1 MKKHIDFIDVAKGL
15 AIIAVVMSHAITNS
29 TDSFSVSHPVLLNW
43 ISLFNVPVFFFINGF
58 LYNESYSKTPIKS
71 IIKKAKAYYIPYV
84 SYNLFFLLTYN
95 ISIDMHLLNSS
106 ASKLNA
112 KTFFL
117 ELLRVLCSKLESF
130 GGPLWFLR
138 ALIVVT
144 TLYILV
150 DSLSSQL
157 FNGQFRYL
165 INAIFAV
172 FLYLLNYFGYASHT
186 FNINAGCSA
195 MIVFFA
201 GVMFK
206 HINLAELTQKYAIPL
221 SCITFMITII
231 IANTSYVG
239 IVKHLNPALD
249 IFAKITSIIMVIC
262 ISQIPS
268 FTGFAPLK
276 KLGQSSMEIM
286 ALHILAFKPVSLLII
301 YLYKLDI
308 SMLAD
313 NPVVKSAL
321 VTITWSIVYTTFG
334 LLLPYLLFYCKA
346 YCKNNLKQQK

>member
-1 MKKHIDFIDVAKGL
+1 MKKHIDHIDVAKGL
-15 AIIAVVMSHAITNS
+15 AIIAVVMSHAVTNS
-29 TDSFSVSHPVLLNW
+29 NDTFSVSHPVLLNW

-58 LYNESYSKTPIKS
+58 LYNEAYSGTPFKS

-84 SYNLFFLLTYN
+84 SYNLFFLLIHN
-95 ISIDMHLLNSS
+95 ISIDMHLLNS
-106 ASKLNA
+106 AAVKFNA
-112 KTFFL
+112 KTFL
-117 ELLRVLCSKLESF
+117 IELLRVLCSKLESF

-150 DSLSSQL
+150 DSLSSRL

-165 INAIFAV
+165 INAIVAV
-172 FLYLLNYFGYASHT
+172 FLYFLNYFGCASHL

-195 MIVFFA
+195 MIIFFA

-206 HINLAELTQKYAIPL
+206 HLNLAEITQKYAILL
-221 SCITFMITII
+221 SCVTFIITLV
-231 IANTSYVG
+231 IANTSYIG
-239 IVKHLNPALD
+239 IVKHINPALD

-262 ISQIPS
+262 VSQIPF
-268 FTGFAPLK
+268 FTGFALLK

-286 ALHILAFKPVSLLII
+286 ALHILSFKPVSLLII

-313 NPVVKSAL
+313 NPVVRSAL
-321 VTITWSIVYTTFG
+321 VTITWSIIYTTFG
-334 LLLPYLLFYCKA
+334 LLLPCLFFYCKA
-346 YCKNNLKQQK
+346 CFKNSLKQKK